1 MGFSTRILQ
10 LRKQHGLTQSQMA
23 EKIGI
28 HLTQVR
34 RYESEEANPSLDI
47 LKRIAMVFSV
57 STDWL
62 IFEDKEREPT
72 DEMKLRFEA
81 IKQLD
86 DEELRTV
93 NNVLDAMILMHKS
106 KK

>member
-10 LRKQHGLTQSQMA
+10 LRKLHGLSQSQMA

-28 HLTQVR
+28 HLTQIR

-47 LKRIAMVFSV
+47 LKRVAIVFSV

-86 DEELRTV
+86 DEELRSV
-93 NNVLDAMILMHKS
+93 NHVLDAMILMHKGR
-106 KK
+106 K